1 MPRNSKPTTEPPY
14 PAPPSTKPRTV
25 GDIGSGRSQGHRSI
39 PKSVVGAPDC
49 PSNILR
55 KEHQPVCDKV
65 SCGLCCRQ
73 NCVGSVFEGEGA
85 APESEVYLFF
95 MRFDWTHTRCACRP
109 LGFGV
114 VCVVRVAWNANFS
127 VTFSIRRLR
136 RLAEAVRPNDDPCT
150 NQRPRSGLVF
160 WP

>member
-1 MPRNSKPTTEPPY
+1 M
-14 PAPPSTKPRTV
+14 
-25 GDIGSGRSQGHRSI
+25 
-39 PKSVVGAPDC
+39 
-49 PSNILR
+49 
-55 KEHQPVCDKV
+55 
-65 SCGLCCRQ
+65 SCGLCCGR
-73 NCVGSVFEGEGA
+73 NREGSVFEGEGA

-109 LGFGV
+109 LRVGG
-114 VCVVRVAWNANFS
+114 VCVVRVAVAANFS

-160 WP
+160 WT